1 MTVINTDKFSPANV
15 IYDTQQVAEIPQLYA
30 KLTTLGKIFD
40 LSRSTIS
47 NYKNE
52 MLQDEDYAQY
62 VLDVSYNIV
71 LIKITGFEEFLR
83 TNNKKWFKS
92 Y

>member
-1 MTVINTDKFSPANV
+1 MTVIDTNKFSPANV

-47 NYKNE
+47 NYKNQ
-52 MLQDEDYAQY
+52 MLQDDHYAQY
-62 VLDVSYNIV
+62 VFDLGYNIV

>member
-1 MTVINTDKFSPANV
+1 MAVIDTNKFSPANV

-47 NYKNE
+47 NYKNQ
-52 MLQDEDYAQY
+52 MLQDEHYAQY
-62 VLDVSYNIV
+62 VLDLGYNIV

>member
-1 MTVINTDKFSPANV
+1 MSIIIRNKSLKYRSYTRSCM
-15 IYDTQQVAEIPQLYA
+15 
-30 KLTTLGKIFD
+30 TLGKIFD

-62 VLDVSYNIV
+62 VLDVGYNIV

>member
-1 MTVINTDKFSPANV
+1 MAVIDTNKFSPANV

-52 MLQDEDYAQY
+52 MLQDEHYAQY
-62 VLDVSYNIV
+62 VLDLGYNIV